1 MFILNPLIET
11 FDLSY
16 AYRTGSDRQVQA
28 LREVNMHV
36 RQGEILAI
44 TGQNGS
50 GKSTLARHFNGL
62 LTPDEGEV
70 LISGLSTSSRE
81 NIPSI
86 RKTVGMV
93 FQNPDNQLV
102 SSIVE
107 EDIAFGPENLGLP
120 PDIIRKR
127 VDHALLTLNL
137 EHLRQESPNQLSEG
151 QKQLVAI
158 AGVLAMR
165 PKCIVMDEPTAHLD
179 PRSRREVID
188 NILRLNREEE
198 ITIILLTHYMN
209 EVVHCDRMIVM
220 DQGFIMMEGTPTEIF
235 YQDGKILDYG
245 LDFPVATRLARSL
258 KLHGIDLDDN
268 IIHTREIVERL
279 CQLK

>member
-1 MFILNPLIET
+1 MCILNPLIET

-16 AYRTGSDRQVQA
+16 AYQTGSGRQVQA
-28 LREVNMHV
+28 LREISTHV

-62 LTPDEGEV
+62 LIPDEGKV
-70 LISGLSTSSRE
+70 LVDGLSTSNRE

-86 RKTVGMV
+86 RKMVGMV

-120 PDIIRKR
+120 PDIIRER
-127 VDHALLTLNL
+127 VNHALLTLNL
-137 EHLRQESPNQLSEG
+137 EHLRQESPSQLSEG

-188 NILRLNREEE
+188 NILRLNREEG

-220 DQGFIMMEGTPTEIF
+220 DQGFIMMEGTPAEIF
-235 YQDGKILDYG
+235 YQDSKILDYG

-258 KLHGIDLDDN
+258 KLHGIDLTDN

>member
-1 MFILNPLIET
+1 MNPLIET
-11 FDLSY
+11 FNLSY
-16 AYRTGSDRQVQA
+16 AYQTGSVRQVQA

-62 LTPDEGEV
+62 LTPDEGKV
-70 LISGLSTSSRE
+70 LVDGLSTSNRE

-86 RKTVGMV
+86 RKMVGMV

-120 PDIIRKR
+120 PDLIRER
-127 VDHALLTLNL
+127 VDHALITLKL
-137 EHLRQESPNQLSEG
+137 EPLRQESPNQLSEG

-188 NILRLNREEE
+188 NILRLNREEG

-220 DQGFIMMEGTPTEIF
+220 DQGFIKMEGTPAEIF

-245 LDFPVATRLARSL
+245 LDFPVATRLTRNL
-258 KLHGIDLDDN
+258 KHHGIDLTDN
-268 IIHTREIVERL
+268 IIHTRELVERL

>member
-1 MFILNPLIET
+1 MIPLIKT
-11 FDLSY
+11 VNLSY
-16 AYRTGSDRQVQA
+16 TYRAGSGREVQA
-28 LREVNMHV
+28 LRKVNMQV
-36 RQGEILAI
+36 NQGEIVAI

-62 LTPDEGEV
+62 LKPDQGEV
-70 LISGLSTSSRE
+70 LINGLSTANNE
-81 NIPSI
+81 NIPDI
-86 RKTVGMV
+86 RKIVGMV

-120 PDIIRKR
+120 PGIIKER
-127 VDHALLTLNL
+127 VDHALSTLNL
-137 EHLRQESPNQLSEG
+137 EHLRQESPGQLSEG

-165 PKCIVMDEPTAHLD
+165 PKCIVLDEPTAHLD

-188 NILRLNREEE
+188 NIKRLNREED

-209 EVVHCDRMIVM
+209 EVIYCERMIVM
-220 DQGFIMMEGTPTEIF
+220 DQGLIVMEGTPKKIF
-235 YQDGKILDYG
+235 NQDNRILDYG
-245 LDFPVATRLARSL
+245 LDYPVATRLARNL
-258 KLHGIDLDDN
+258 KMHGIKLSGN
-268 IIHTREIVERL
+268 IIHPREIVESICRL
-279 CQLK
+279 K

>member
-1 MFILNPLIET
+1 MNPLIET

-16 AYRTGSDRQVQA
+16 AYQTGGDNQVQA

-62 LTPDEGEV
+62 LTPGEGEV
-70 LISGLSTSSRE
+70 LVDGLSTANRE
-81 NIPSI
+81 NIPAI
-86 RKTVGMV
+86 RRLVGMV

-107 EDIAFGPENLGLP
+107 EDIAFGPENLGLS
-120 PDIIRKR
+120 PDLIRER
-127 VDHALLTLNL
+127 VNHALLTLKL
-137 EHLRQESPNQLSEG
+137 EPLRQESPNQLSEG

-179 PRSRREVID
+179 PRSRREVIE
-188 NILRLNREEE
+188 NILRLNREEG

-209 EVVHCDRMIVM
+209 EVVHSDRMIIM
-220 DQGFIMMEGTPTEIF
+220 DQGFIKMEGTPAEIF

-258 KLHGIDLDDN
+258 KHHGIDLTDN
-268 IIHTREIVERL
+268 IIHTRELVERL

>member
-1 MFILNPLIET
+1 MNPLIET

-16 AYRTGSDRQVQA
+16 AYQTGSGRQVQA
-28 LREVNMHV
+28 LREISTHV

-62 LTPDEGEV
+62 LIPDEGKV
-70 LISGLSTSSRE
+70 LVDGLSTSNRE

-86 RKTVGMV
+86 RKMVGMV

-120 PDIIRKR
+120 PDIIRER
-127 VDHALLTLNL
+127 VNHALLTLNL
-137 EHLRQESPNQLSEG
+137 EHLRQESPSQLSEG

-188 NILRLNREEE
+188 NILRLNREEG

-220 DQGFIMMEGTPTEIF
+220 DQGFIMMEGTPAEIF
-235 YQDGKILDYG
+235 YQDSKILDYG

-258 KLHGIDLDDN
+258 KLHGIDLTDN

>member
-1 MFILNPLIET
+1 MNPLIET

-16 AYRTGSDRQVQA
+16 AYRSGSDRQVQA

-127 VDHALLTLNL
+127 VDHALFTLKL

-220 DQGFIMMEGTPTEIF
+220 DQGFVMMEGTPTEIF

>member
-1 MFILNPLIET
+1 MNPLIET